1 MDTLV
6 SIGVLTAWSYSVVLM
21 TLTLTGV
28 RHGQMTYFAEA
39 TALLAV
45 ISLGHWLEARATAK
59 AGSAVRTLLEMQPD
73 TAERIDDDEQITE
86 VAIEAIF
93 KGDRLLVRPGARVAV
108 DGTIIE
114 GISELDE
121 SVVTG
126 ETDSGREKVVA
137 SRSPQAASTRPA
149 DSWSRQRLMEPA
161 RPWLES
167 RIW

>member
-21 TLTLTGV
+21 TLTLTGI

-86 VAIEAIF
+86 VAI
-93 KGDRLLVRPGARVAV
+93 
-108 DGTIIE
+108 
-114 GISELDE
+114 
-121 SVVTG
+121 
-126 ETDSGREKVVA
+126 
-137 SRSPQAASTRPA
+137 
-149 DSWSRQRLMEPA
+149 
-161 RPWLES
+161 
-167 RIW
+167 